1 MNTLKDE
8 LFSFCTEFVK
18 SRISRITSS
27 IDEIE
32 ESLQSET
39 KSSAG
44 DKHETGR
51 AMIQLEREKLG
62 AQLAEA
68 ERMLQIVS
76 RMVKTGVSNK
86 VVLGSLVFTNAGNYY
101 LSVSAGEFKNLELS
115 VFCIS
120 AATPIGKLLLGKEV
134 GNQISFRDKNITVLE
149 IK

>member
-1 MNTLKDE
+1 MNTLKE
-8 LFSFCTEFVK
+8 EVFRFCTEFVH
-18 SRISRITSS
+18 SRISRIKAS
-27 IDEIE
+27 IAEIE

-68 ERMLQIVS
+68 ERMFQILL
-76 RMVKTGVSNK
+76 RTAKTSVSNK
-86 VVLGSLVFTNAGNYY
+86 GVLGSLVFTSAGNYY
-101 LSVSAGEFKNLELS
+101 LSVSAGEFKNSELS

-134 GNQISFRDKNITVLE
+134 GNEVSFRDKKITVLE

>member
-1 MNTLKDE
+1 MNTLKEE
-8 LFSFCTEFVK
+8 LFRFCTEFVK

-76 RMVKTGVSNK
+76 RIVKTGDSNK

-101 LSVSAGEFKNLELS
+101 LSVSAGEFKNSELS

-120 AATPIGKLLLGKEV
+120 AATPIGKLLLGKEI